1 MDVLRSVKGGREN
14 SFWTY
19 RDFLSCET
27 HKNKVMSTADAG
39 FDRNEDI
46 MSTKC
51 DK

>member
-27 HKNKVMSTADAG
+27 HKITVMSTKYTD
-39 FDRNEDI
+39 FDGGSDI
-46 MSTKC
+46 MLTRYNK
-51 DK
+51 